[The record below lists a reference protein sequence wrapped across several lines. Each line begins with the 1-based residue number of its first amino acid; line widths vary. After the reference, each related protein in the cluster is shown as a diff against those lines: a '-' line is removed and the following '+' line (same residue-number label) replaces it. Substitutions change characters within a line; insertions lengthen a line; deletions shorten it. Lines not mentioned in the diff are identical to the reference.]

1 MPHRWNCF
9 PGTFPF
15 GARIRFAF
23 IMNRKFVPFSCP
35 SWQVAAVL
43 AGLGSVSHLSH
54 AAEPAPATTNSQPA
68 ALEALVADVLEHNPE
83 LNFYRA
89 EIAAAKGERRTAATL
104 ANPELAATVGDKRV
118 PDRSLVGEVL
128 AWSAPVTK
136 TFARSG
142 RTAIPKGMATPHTGP
157 A

>member
-89 EIAAAKGERRTAATL
+89 EIAAAKGERRAAATW
-104 ANPELAATVGDKRV
+104 ANPELSTSVGNKRVSGVGDGV
-118 PDRSLVGEVL
+118 
-128 AWSAPVTK
+128 AWSVTAQQ
-136 TFARSG
+136 TFEWPG
-142 RTAIPKGMATPHTGP
+142 RMPLRKAIANQQIK
-157 A
+157 